1 MLPSLAALDHM
12 PYLRWRL
19 VFLNDINRLPDSIE
33 EAIDQEYFFVKK
45 TSRVFSVMRI
55 DQAYEQNNRVVKVD
69 DGAIGIMDNERAL
82 LEWVL
87 LVPYVATM
95 VCESTNCS
103 PQTIMKIQNHSK
115 RNFARGELNWL
126 KHSSTLKT
134 HYLILQKI
142 WWISFQKS

>member
-55 DQAYEQNNRVVKVD
+55 DQAYEQNNRVVKVNAGD
-69 DGAIGIMDNERAL
+69 IGIMDNERAL
-82 LEWVL
+82 LE
-87 LVPYVATM
+87 
-95 VCESTNCS
+95 
-103 PQTIMKIQNHSK
+103 
-115 RNFARGELNWL
+115 
-126 KHSSTLKT
+126 
-134 HYLILQKI
+134 
-142 WWISFQKS
+142 